1 MTPTSDRAEE
11 EELDDISAGALV
23 ASNLRAIRAR
33 RGWTQVE
40 VARRLGQAT
49 GRNFTQA
56 SISAMETGGT
66 NGRQRR
72 FSADQLYL
80 LAEVFDVS
88 VIYFLLPI
96 ADDPRAVERVRRL
109 LGPDEDLVDERLR
122 QLSGHAVDDPL
133 ALVGAADGIDGVA
146 SVRAEDYREWR
157 HDRLRAIE
165 KDLWTDLDRLAELL
179 AGLAAALKTCGPDR
193 FPNISKWPGF
203 ATTGTHS
210 GPPQQERPRLR

>member
-23 ASNLRAIRAR
+23 ASNLRAIRAQ

-40 VARRLGQAT
+40 VARRLGQVT

-56 SISAMETGGT
+56 SISAMETGGS

-88 VIYFLLPI
+88 VIYFLLPV

-109 LGPDEDLVDERLR
+109 LGPDDDLVDERLR
-122 QLSGHAVDDPL
+122 TLSGNAVDNPL
-133 ALVGAADGIDGVA
+133 ALVGAVDGMDGRQR
-146 SVRAEDYREWR
+146 VRAEDYREWR

-165 KDLWTDLDRLAELL
+165 KELWTDLDRLVELL
-179 AGLAAALKTCGPDR
+179 AGLATALRTCGPD
-193 FPNISKWPGF
+193 GF
-203 ATTGTHS
+203 LQHLEVAGFRHN
-210 GPPQQERPRLR
+210 GHA